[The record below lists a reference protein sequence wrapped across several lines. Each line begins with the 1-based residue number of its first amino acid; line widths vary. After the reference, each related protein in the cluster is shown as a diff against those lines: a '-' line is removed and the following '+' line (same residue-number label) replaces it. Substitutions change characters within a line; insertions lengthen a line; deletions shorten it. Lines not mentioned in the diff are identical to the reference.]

1 MPYKSL
7 LIISLILFSVAT
19 FGQAKLTREDYINRY
34 SDMAIREMKRSGVPA
49 SITLA
54 QGMLESDNGN
64 STLAAKANNHF
75 GIKCHN
81 DWNGGTYYH
90 DDDRPNEC
98 FRKYK
103 TAEGSYV
110 DHSDFLTQHQRYAF
124 LFEYETTDYK
134 SWAKGLKQAGY
145 ATNKNY
151 AELLI
156 KIIEDNEL
164 YRFDDKNYHKKLI
177 VKKKRTGK
185 EPADEEGSINPF
197 GNDVMAYNRIEYV
210 ISKEGDTYES
220 VAERHKVMPW
230 QIYKYNELTKDS
242 VLIPGTRLY
251 LQPKRRKAAVEDKFH
266 VLQDGENMYEISQQF
281 GMKLKHLY
289 RLNRMQPGTEPNV
302 GTRLSLR
309 KKVRIG

>member
-1 MPYKSL
+1 
-7 LIISLILFSVAT
+7 
-19 FGQAKLTREDYINRY
+19 
-34 SDMAIREMKRSGVPA
+34 
-49 SITLA
+49 
-54 QGMLESDNGN
+54 
-64 STLAAKANNHF
+64 
-75 GIKCHN
+75 
-81 DWNGGTYYH
+81 
-90 DDDRPNEC
+90 
-98 FRKYK
+98 
-103 TAEGSYV
+103 
-110 DHSDFLTQHQRYAF
+110 LTQHQRYAF

-134 SWAKGLKQAGY
+134 NWAKGLKQAGY

-164 YRFDDKNYHKKLI
+164 YRFDDKNYHKKPI

-197 GNDVMAYNRIEYV
+197 GNDVMTYNRIEYV

-220 VAERHKVMPW
+220 VAERHEVMPW

-289 RLNRMQPGTEPNV
+289 RLNRMQPGTEPEV
-302 GTRLSLR
+302 GSKLSLR
-309 KKVRIG
+309 KKAKP